1 MLKAILTTVFT
12 TALLAAP
19 QFVEAKE
26 YKIKWKR
33 SISSGV
39 FDQETFF
46 HWTVRGADGLCRND
60 TGMTVK
66 VKKKPKKGTLQW
78 VYISRVLTT
87 GECAGTL
94 ASGYQFIYTPKRKP
108 KKDRVVLEIKG
119 LDRMSEGKL
128 DVDKARIDIQIKKR

>member
-1 MLKAILTTVFT
+1 MVK
-12 TALLAAP
+12 
-19 QFVEAKE
+19 
-26 YKIKWKR
+26 YNWKR
-33 SISSGV
+33 SLTSGG
-39 FDQETFF
+39 FDQDTSFF
-46 HWTVRGADGLCRND
+46 WVQRGPDGVCRVDNNY
-60 TGMTVK
+60 TVK